1 MRKRYRDS
9 ALGRFVTAATARAN
23 PTTTEA
29 EKVSD
34 LPAQVGALK
43 WEVDSLKVVMRQVA
57 SDLRYVARHNSQA
70 AGKLVALAER
80 LEAALKDGPR
90 AGPRTLKDG
99 PR

>member
-34 LPAQVGALK
+34 LPAKIGALK
-43 WEVDSLKVVMRQVA
+43 WEVDNLKVVMRQVA
-57 SDLRYVARHNSQA
+57 SDLRYDARHA
-70 AGKLVALAER
+70 AGPNEANKLTALAVR

-90 AGPRTLKDG
+90 
-99 PR
+99 